1 MIENLSIICYYN
13 SPIYKNLADRLKIV
27 CDKNKMSLTM
37 YNNEW
42 LYLQDEYV
50 KHMDILCTP
59 KGGGYW
65 AWKPLIILDALKSSE
80 TVIYMDSSVL
90 FNDVSNLQRVVQTT
104 ECLSAPQTSY
114 VNKDWTKRSCFKI
127 MDCDT
132 EEYWNTPQVWAGVV
146 CAKRC
151 GIEII
156 EEWKK
161 YCLIYDAISDSKCKE
176 NFPSF
181 RVHRHD
187 QSILTNILLKHKQFH
202 VDTAGI
208 CDS

>member
-1 MIENLSIICYYN
+1 MVKRLENMCKSDNLPFKAYDRSWLVNRQEFKDN
-13 SPIYKNLADRLKIV
+13 SAIFSA
-27 CDKNKMSLTM
+27 
-37 YNNEW
+37 
-42 LYLQDEYV
+42 
-50 KHMDILCTP
+50 H

-90 FNDVSNLQRVVQTT
+90 FDDVNNLQRVVQTT

-114 VNKDWTKRSCFKI
+114 ANKDWTKRSCFKI
-127 MDCDT
+127 MECDT

-156 EEWKK
+156 EDWKK

-181 RVHRHD
+181 RAHRHD

-202 VDTAGI
+202 IDTTGI
-208 CDS
+208 SDS

>member
-1 MIENLSIICYYN
+1 MCKSDNLPFKAYDRSWLVNRQEFKDN
-13 SPIYKNLADRLKIV
+13 SAIFSA
-27 CDKNKMSLTM
+27 
-37 YNNEW
+37 
-42 LYLQDEYV
+42 
-50 KHMDILCTP
+50 H

-65 AWKPLIILDALKSSE
+65 VWKPLIILDALKSSE

-90 FNDVSNLQRVVQTT
+90 FDDVNNLQRVVQTT

-114 VNKDWTKRSCFKI
+114 ANKDWTKRSCFKI
-127 MDCDT
+127 MECDT

-156 EEWKK
+156 EDWKK

-181 RVHRHD
+181 RAHRHD

-202 VDTAGI
+202 IDTTGI
-208 CDS
+208 SDS